1 MEAELKLALPSRAA
15 LDALLEHLGASD
27 RKGILQSSIFY
38 DTPSETIRGEG
49 CNARLRHALHRDNGT
64 ESWVVTVKGPKL
76 KQKEFKADSIAVRP
90 EEEEEVTKSVADAI
104 RAGTMSPLDALPQTE
119 LIKSIKAA
127 CGQEALRPRE
137 MFENTRVPVKHTLQT
152 SKGVC
157 ELTLEL
163 DETRFEF
170 EGARE
175 AHWECEVELPPE
187 RASELAG
194 PVQAALQEMLHSVCK
209 AQCEPAP
216 GKLSRYRKF
225 VKRAK
230 KSSL

>member
-90 EEEEEVTKSVADAI
+90 EEEEEGRCKRRYKKCSTQSA
-104 RAGTMSPLDALPQTE
+104 
-119 LIKSIKAA
+119 
-127 CGQEALRPRE
+127 
-137 MFENTRVPVKHTLQT
+137 KHT
-152 SKGVC
+152 
-157 ELTLEL
+157 
-163 DETRFEF
+163 
-170 EGARE
+170 A
-175 AHWECEVELPPE
+175 
-187 RASELAG
+187 
-194 PVQAALQEMLHSVCK
+194 
-209 AQCEPAP
+209 
-216 GKLSRYRKF
+216 
-225 VKRAK
+225 
-230 KSSL
+230 